1 MKNIISIACLLLSM
15 CFVACNDDDSEEKGP
30 QLAFSKLIYT
40 LDAENPLEVEIQVS
54 EPVQANTSVKFN
66 VRGAAVQGEE
76 YELSADEFVIP
87 AGERTASITVT
98 PKNNFEGGKTIKL
111 EIRPLLGDHIQY
123 VLGEYNFTLI
133 EVLTKGQLICAF
145 AEENYVLPG
154 ELEVR
159 MNAKDANT
167 GKYFSAST
175 DTKVPF
181 IVGKH
186 STAIEH
192 VHYEFVDN
200 PDKMFVIPAKKSYGT
215 IKIKF
220 LKWEEGKTTLFL
232 LVPDGN
238 DRVLPGDVDQTE
250 IYIKGMTTPD
260 RLVGKWA
267 FKEVTSIEYLRE
279 NNWYGGLDEVAHLP
293 ENNLPTDILEFV
305 DGGAKLKVHATG
317 DMAKYF
323 RDCDVKFLREQQL
336 YLYELAGIGRPPM
349 VTASMLEL
357 SQANVNFSGTNE
369 KLRAVQVGF
378 RLLDDKETLEVTVL
392 DYEPTDFLYD
402 TYKSNADYAAEGD
415 FPMDFHMVR
424 YHFTKVK

>member
-111 EIRPLLGDHIQY
+111 ELSPVEGY

-317 DMAKYF
+317 DMTKYF

>member
-111 EIRPLLGDHIQY
+111 ELSPVEGY

-415 FPMDFHMVR
+415 FPMEMHMIR

>member
-1 MKNIISIACLLLSM
+1 MMKNIISIICLLLSM

-111 EIRPLLGDHIQY
+111 ELSPVEGY

-238 DRVLPGDVDQTE
+238 DRVLTGDVDQTE

>member
-30 QLAFSKLIYT
+30 QLAFSKLLYT

-111 EIRPLLGDHIQY
+111 ELSPVEGY

>member
-66 VRGAAVQGEE
+66 VRRAAVQGEE

-111 EIRPLLGDHIQY
+111 ELSPVEGY

>member
-1 MKNIISIACLLLSM
+1 MT
-15 CFVACNDDDSEEKGP
+15 
-30 QLAFSKLIYT
+30 Q
-40 LDAENPLEVEIQVS
+40 
-54 EPVQANTSVKFN
+54 
-66 VRGAAVQGEE
+66 
-76 YELSADEFVIP
+76 
-87 AGERTASITVT
+87 
-98 PKNNFEGGKTIKL
+98 KNNFEGGKTIKL
-111 EIRPLLGDHIQY
+111 ELSPVEGY

>member
-111 EIRPLLGDHIQY
+111 ELSPVEGY

-317 DMAKYF
+317 EMAKYF

>member
-111 EIRPLLGDHIQY
+111 ELSPVEGY

-369 KLRAVQVGF
+369 KLRAVQVGC
-378 RLLDDKETLEVTVL
+378 RLLDDKETWEVTVL
-392 DYEPTDFLYD
+392 DYEATDFLYD

>member
-111 EIRPLLGDHIQY
+111 ELSPVEGY

>member
-1 MKNIISIACLLLSM
+1 MMKNRMISLACLMLFA
-15 CFVACNDDDSEEKGP
+15 CFWACDNEDREEKGP
-30 QLAFSKLIYT
+30 ELVFSELIYT
-40 LDAENPLEVEIQVS
+40 LDPENPLEIEIQVS
-54 EPVQANTSVKFN
+54 EPVKANTSVKFN
-66 VRGAAVQGEE
+66 VRGAAVRGEE

-87 AGERTASITVT
+87 TGESSARITVT
-98 PKNNFEGGKTIKL
+98 PKNNFGQVKTIKL
-111 EIRPLLGDHIQY
+111 ELHPVDGY

-133 EVLTKGQLICAF
+133 EVLAKGQLICAF

-154 ELEVR
+154 EVTIR
-159 MNAKDANT
+159 MDAKDANT
-167 GKYFSAST
+167 GKYFSANT
-175 DTKVPF
+175 NTKIPF
-181 IVGKH
+181 LVGEN

-200 PDKMFVIPAKKSYGT
+200 PNKEFVIPAKKNYGT

-232 LVPDGN
+232 LVPEASG
-238 DRVLPGDVDQTE
+238 RFLPGDIDQTE
-250 IYIKGMTTPD
+250 IYVKGMTTPD

-267 FKEVTSIEYLRE
+267 FKEATSIEYLRV
-279 NNWYGGLDEVAHLP
+279 NNWYGGPEEVANLP

-305 DGGAKLKVHATG
+305 DGGTKLKVHATG

-323 RDCDVKFLREQQL
+323 RDCNVKFLREQQL
-336 YLYELAGIGRPPM
+336 FLYESVVVGQPPI

-357 SQANVNFSGTNE
+357 SQANVNFSATKE

-378 RLLDDKETLEVTVL
+378 RLLDDNETLEVTVL
-392 DYEPTDFLYD
+392 DYEPTDFLFD
-402 TYKSNADYAAEGD
+402 TYKSNADYATEGE

-424 YHFTKVK
+424 YHFIKVK

>member
-66 VRGAAVQGEE
+66 VRGAAVQGKE

-111 EIRPLLGDHIQY
+111 ELSPVEGY

>member
-54 EPVQANTSVKFN
+54 EPVQANTSVKFK
-66 VRGAAVQGEE
+66 VRGVAVQGEE

-87 AGERTASITVT
+87 AGESTASITVT

-111 EIRPLLGDHIQY
+111 ELSPVEGY

>member
-1 MKNIISIACLLLSM
+1 MMKNIISIICLLLSM

-111 EIRPLLGDHIQY
+111 ELSPVEGY

>member
-111 EIRPLLGDHIQY
+111 ELSPVEGY

-378 RLLDDKETLEVTVL
+378 RLLDDKETLDVTVL

>member
-15 CFVACNDDDSEEKGP
+15 CFVACNDDDSEEKGS

-66 VRGAAVQGEE
+66 VRGVAVQGEE

-87 AGERTASITVT
+87 AGESTASITVT

-111 EIRPLLGDHIQY
+111 ELSPVEGY

>member
-66 VRGAAVQGEE
+66 VRGVAVQGEE

-87 AGERTASITVT
+87 AGESTASITVT

-111 EIRPLLGDHIQY
+111 ELSPVEGY

-336 YLYELAGIGRPPM
+336 YLYELAGIDRPPM

>member
-111 EIRPLLGDHIQY
+111 ELSPVEGY

-378 RLLDDKETLEVTVL
+378 RLLDDKETLEVTCWIMNL
-392 DYEPTDFLYD
+392 LTFCMIHIRAMLIMRQKAISRWIFIWFDIILP
-402 TYKSNADYAAEGD
+402 K
-415 FPMDFHMVR
+415 
-424 YHFTKVK
+424 

>member
-40 LDAENPLEVEIQVS
+40 LDAENPLEVELQVS

-111 EIRPLLGDHIQY
+111 ELSPVEGY

>member
-1 MKNIISIACLLLSM
+1 MKNIKSIACLLLSM

-111 EIRPLLGDHIQY
+111 ELSPVEGY

>member
-111 EIRPLLGDHIQY
+111 ELSPVEGY

-279 NNWYGGLDEVAHLP
+279 YNWYGGLDEVAHLP

-378 RLLDDKETLEVTVL
+378 RLLDDKETLEETVL

>member
-66 VRGAAVQGEE
+66 VRGVAVQGEE

-87 AGERTASITVT
+87 AGESTASITVT
-98 PKNNFEGGKTIKL
+98 PKNNFAGGKTIKL
-111 EIRPLLGDHIQY
+111 ELSPVEGY

>member
-66 VRGAAVQGEE
+66 VRGVAVQGEE

-87 AGERTASITVT
+87 AGESTASITVT

-111 EIRPLLGDHIQY
+111 ELSPVEGY

-215 IKIKF
+215 IKSKF

>member
-111 EIRPLLGDHIQY
+111 ELSPVEGY

-167 GKYFSAST
+167 RKYFSAST

>member
-111 EIRPLLGDHIQY
+111 ELSPVEGY

-238 DRVLPGDVDQTE
+238 DQVLPGDVDQTE

>member
-111 EIRPLLGDHIQY
+111 ELSPVEGY

-323 RDCDVKFLREQQL
+323 RDYDVKFLREQQL

>member
-66 VRGAAVQGEE
+66 VRGVAVQGEE

-87 AGERTASITVT
+87 AGESTASITVT

-111 EIRPLLGDHIQY
+111 ELSPVEGY

-133 EVLTKGQLICAF
+133 EVLTKGQLICSF
-145 AEENYVLPG
+145 QEENYVLPG
-154 ELEVR
+154 EVEIR
-159 MNAKDANT
+159 MDAKDANT

-323 RDCDVKFLREQQL
+323 RDCDAKFLREQQL

-357 SQANVNFSGTNE
+357 SQANVNFCGTNE

>member
-54 EPVQANTSVKFN
+54 EPVPANTSVKLN
-66 VRGAAVQGEE
+66 VRGVAVQGEE

-87 AGERTASITVT
+87 AGESTASITVT

-111 EIRPLLGDHIQY
+111 ELSPVEGY

-192 VHYEFVDN
+192 VHYEFVNN